1 MMKNDYLRT
10 LILLRSNAPGYSGH
24 VRLEKRTSMG
34 SLSFLVQSPDASATL
49 RAALAGRSRGRYYAC
64 PLGELRRD
72 ARGQAALN
80 YTFDPRNICGRELD
94 AYQLLIVSR
103 VDGGCEIVLFGN
115 LNGHCDVDWA
125 EVRRAV
131 CALYDDSAT
140 RPPVNQLPVTP
151 PVPPERPG
159 DAVTLPEF
167 GGRPVVDESSTGD
180 TGDAVTLP
188 ATDEVPI
195 VTSQARDEG
204 NAAEGAADENALSR
218 LGADDALPWPDALEP
233 LRAAF
238 GASAAVQD
246 APDNEYIYISMD
258 GPEAGETYLV
268 GLRAEN
274 GRVSTAKYAIPD
286 RWNRE
291 APAGL
296 EDYTWQGDAN
306 RGWWVAEVD
315 AQSGDQV

>member
-24 VRLEKRTSMG
+24 ARLEKRTSMG
-34 SLSFLVQSPDASATL
+34 SLSFLVQSPDADADL

-125 EVRRAV
+125 EVRSTV
-131 CALYDDSAT
+131 CALYDTAAVQ
-140 RPPVNQLPVTP
+140 PPVNQLPPARPAQPAP
-151 PVPPERPG
+151 PQRPNEP
-159 DAVTLPEF
+159 VTLPEF
-167 GGRPVVDESSTGD
+167 DYPVEDGN
-180 TGDAVTLP
+180 APVTLP
-188 ATDEVPI
+188 ATDGDPV
-195 VTSQARDEG
+195 VTSQDD
-204 NAAEGAADENALSR
+204 AAAQDSALSA
-218 LGADDALPWPDALEP
+218 LGVDAALPWPEPLEP

-238 GASAAVQD
+238 ASSAPVQD
-246 APDNEYIYISMD
+246 APDSEYVYISLDMLEGD
-258 GPEAGETYLV
+258 EAYLV

-296 EDYTWQGDAN
+296 EDYAWQGDAN

-315 AQSGDQV
+315 ADSGNRV

>member
-24 VRLEKRTSMG
+24 ARLEKRTSMG
-34 SLSFLVQSPDASATL
+34 SLSFLVQSPDADADL

-125 EVRRAV
+125 EVRSAV
-131 CALYDDSAT
+131 CALYDTAAVQL
-140 RPPVNQLPVTP
+140 PVNQLPPAQPAP
-151 PVPPERPG
+151 PQRPNEP
-159 DAVTLPEF
+159 VTLPEF
-167 GGRPVVDESSTGD
+167 DYPVEDGNEP
-180 TGDAVTLP
+180 VTLP
-188 ATDEVPI
+188 ATDGGPV
-195 VTSQARDEG
+195 VTSQDD
-204 NAAEGAADENALSR
+204 AAAQDSALSA
-218 LGADDALPWPDALEP
+218 LGVDAALPWPEPLES

-238 GASAAVQD
+238 ASSVPVQD
-246 APDNEYIYISMD
+246 APDSEYVYISLDM
-258 GPEAGETYLV
+258 PEGDEAYLV

-296 EDYTWQGDAN
+296 EDYVWQGDAN

-315 AQSGDQV
+315 ADNGNRV